1 MLSMFRLTAIAAA
14 FVLLAALTTWA
25 DGKGKPAPEDQ
36 TGMKVGEKAPPF
48 ALKDQ
53 EGKERSL
60 EEFLKKG
67 KVALVF
73 YRSAD
78 W

>member
-1 MLSMFRLTAIAAA
+1 MRPLCLLTFGVLAAA
-14 FVLLAALTTWA
+14 WAAGPGA
-25 DGKGKPAPEDQ
+25 AQPPEK
-36 TGMKVGEKAPPF
+36 TGLNVGEKAPAF
-48 ALKDQ
+48 VLKDQ
-53 EGKERSL
+53 NGKDRKL

-73 YRSAD
+73 YRSAS

>member
-1 MLSMFRLTAIAAA
+1 MRLIPK
-14 FVLLAALTTWA
+14 AALVGGLLVATLANTQA
-25 DGKGKPAPEDQ
+25 KQTPDGK
-36 TGMKVGEKAPPF
+36 TGLKLGSKAPAF
-48 ALKDQ
+48 TLLDQ
-53 EGKERSL
+53 DGKKRSL

-73 YRSAD
+73 YRSAS

>member
-1 MLSMFRLTAIAAA
+1 MSCSLGRV
-14 FVLLAALTTWA
+14 FVLIGLFFVPPAWA
-25 DGKGKPAPEDQ
+25 QAPAE
-36 TGMKVGEKAPPF
+36 KKAPVPPGIAVGAKAPAF
-48 ALKDQ
+48 KLKDQ
-53 EGKERSL
+53 KGETRSL

-73 YRSAD
+73 YRSAK